1 MPVRKQEAHRALELL
16 EDYHSKLTKP
26 GDRPLRNAIE
36 RVIRIFKSR
45 LFQALLDIQEFY
57 EATLMDGSKS
67 INQKTMETLEV
78 ASKWEQQT
86 YTTPARMPIDNSPQY
101 HFPDEDSPALDGAP
115 RLVPVVGSNV
125 TQPKESIQSY
135 VTQSTVSPVEPSPS
149 PVFVNADHLK
159 QSPNDVSPSD
169 SFQMNNIDEWEFEDI
184 ILNRGGAGL
193 GFSIAGG
200 VDNPHI
206 GDDPSIFITKL
217 IPGGAAS
224 VGGRLRLNDVIVRVN
239 DSDIQNV
246 PHQAAVDAL
255 KKTGSIVNLVV
266 RRRRPRPTG
275 NVIRIRLVKGTKGLG
290 FSIAGG
296 CGNQHVAGDNGIFVT
311 KIIDGGAAQQDGN
324 LQVGDKIIAVG
335 NHKLEDVTHEE
346 AVAVLKDT
354 SDIVL
359 LTVVKGAVTN
369 YPSPPASIASQPD
382 VSNVAPSSPPP
393 PYPEATTG
401 VAGLSL
407 QSEPIQQRSP
417 SPPHQEELNMIIPP
431 TSHHPQQH
439 HPDVPYTSM
448 QKTYMPPSPT
458 KYEGNGVK
466 AYVQNDDEFPRE
478 MRTVVLNKG
487 ATGLGFN
494 IVGGEDGEGIFISFI
509 LAGGVADLSGELKRG
524 DQILSVNK
532 KDLRNAT
539 HEDAALAL
547 KGTGQTVMIEAQYK
561 PEEYNRFEA
570 KIQSL
575 REEMMNSS
583 VSSTTTGSLR
593 TSAKRSLYVRALFD
607 YDKTKDSGLPS
618 QGLSFSYGDILHVTN
633 ASDDEWWQAR
643 QVLPTGEEGEM
654 GVIPSKR
661 RVEKRE
667 RARLKSVKFS
677 GRGGSLESKGS
688 MNEKRKKGFFS
699 RKFKKGRESDQDT
712 SDAEH
717 ITSNASDSE
726 SSYRNDEMIL
736 SYEGVVQQEV
746 KYTRPVII
754 LGSGKDRVNDDLISE
769 MPEKFGSCV
778 PHTTRPRR
786 PHEVDKRDYHFV
798 ESREQMEKDIQDHLF
813 IEAGQYNDNLYGT
826 SVASVREVAE
836 KGKHCILDVSGNAIR
851 RLQVANLHPIAIFI
865 RPKSVDSI
873 MEMNR
878 RMSREQ
884 AEKTYER
891 AIKLELEFGEY
902 FTAIVQGD
910 TMDEIYYKCKE
921 VIHEQSGSTIWIP
934 AKDKL

>member
-101 HFPDEDSPALDGAP
+101 HYPDEDPPALDGAP

-125 TQPKESIQSY
+125 TQPKENIQSY
-135 VTQSTVSPVEPSPS
+135 VTQTTVSPVEPSPS

-159 QSPNDVSPSD
+159 QSPNDISPSD
-169 SFQMNNIDEWEFEDI
+169 SLPMNNIEEWEYEDI

-200 VDNPHI
+200 VDNPHVP
-206 GDDPSIFITKL
+206 DDPSIFITKL
-217 IPGGAAS
+217 IPGGAAA
-224 VGGRLRLNDVIVRVN
+224 VGGRLRLNDVIIRVN
-239 DSDIQNV
+239 ETEIHNV
-246 PHQAAVDAL
+246 PHQNAVDAL

-266 RRRRPRPTG
+266 RRRRQRRTG
-275 NVIRIRLVKGTKGLG
+275 DVIRIKLVKGTKGLG

-311 KIIDGGAAQQDGN
+311 KIIDGGAAQMDGN
-324 LQVGDKIIAVG
+324 LQIGDKIIAVG
-335 NHKLEDVTHEE
+335 NDKLEEVTHEN
-346 AVAVLKDT
+346 AVAVLKAT
-354 SDIVL
+354 SEVVL
-359 LTVVKGAVTN
+359 LTVIKGAVIS
-369 YPSPPASIASQPD
+369 YPSPPASITSQPD
-382 VSNVAPSSPPP
+382 VSTMQPSSPPP
-393 PYPEATTG
+393 PYPEAIVSS
-401 VAGLSL
+401 VAGVSL
-407 QSEPIQQRSP
+407 QSEPALQRP
-417 SPPHQEELNMIIPP
+417 PTPPHQEMSNMMNPP
-431 TSHHPQQH
+431 LTYHQPPQ
-439 HPDVPYTSM
+439 DTAYGSM
-448 QKTYMPPSPT
+448 KKMHVPPSPT
-458 KYEGNGVK
+458 ANYEGNGVK
-466 AYVQNDDEFPRE
+466 PYVQNDDDFPRE
-478 MRTVVLNKG
+478 ARTVVLNKG

-532 KDLRNAT
+532 KDLRGAT

-547 KGTGQTVMIEAQYK
+547 KGTGQTVLIEAQYK

-618 QGLSFSYGDILHVTN
+618 QGLSFNYGDILHVTN
-633 ASDDEWWQAR
+633 ASDDEWWQAK

-699 RKFKKGRESDQDT
+699 RKFKKGRESDLDT

-813 IEAGQYNDNLYGT
+813 IEAGQYNENLYGT
-826 SVASVREVAE
+826 SVASVREVAD

-865 RPKSVDSI
+865 RPKSVESV

-891 AIKLELEFGEY
+891 AIKLEIEFGEF
-902 FTAIVQGD
+902 FTAIISGD
-910 TMDEIYYKCKE
+910 TLDEIYYKCKE
-921 VIHEQSGSTIWIP
+921 VIHDQSGSTIWVP

>member
-67 INQKTMETLEV
+67 VTQKTMETLEV

-86 YTTPARMPIDNSPQY
+86 YATPMRPDNSPQY
-101 HFPDEDSPALDGAP
+101 HYPDEDSTALDGAP
-115 RLVPVVGSNV
+115 RLVPVVGSSVPQVREN
-125 TQPKESIQSY
+125 IQSY
-135 VTQSTVSPVEPSPS
+135 VSQSTVLPAEPSPS

-159 QSPNDVSPSD
+159 QSPNEVSPSD
-169 SFQMNNIDEWEFEDI
+169 SLPMNNIDEWEYEDI

-217 IPGGAAS
+217 IPGGAAA
-224 VGGRLRLNDVIVRVN
+224 VGGRLRLNDIIVRVN
-239 DSDIQNV
+239 DSEIQNI
-246 PHQAAVDAL
+246 PHQVAVDAL
-255 KKTGSIVNLVV
+255 KRTGNIVNLVI
-266 RRRRPRPTG
+266 RRRRQRRPG
-275 NVIRIRLVKGTKGLG
+275 DVLRIKLVKGTKGLG

-311 KIIDGGAAQQDGN
+311 KIIDGGAAQMDGN
-324 LQVGDKIIAVG
+324 LQMGDKIIAVG
-335 NHKLEDVTHEE
+335 NRKLDEVTHEE
-346 AVAVLKDT
+346 AVAVLKAT
-354 SDIVL
+354 SEVVM
-359 LTVVKGAVTN
+359 LTVVKGAVPS
-369 YPSPPASIASQPD
+369 YPPSPPQSITSQPD
-382 VSNVAPSSPPP
+382 VSNIAPSSPPP
-393 PYPEATTG
+393 PYPEPKVISVASTGLKSEQPRRPAT
-401 VAGLSL
+401 
-407 QSEPIQQRSP
+407 
-417 SPPHQEELNMIIPP
+417 PPHQEMSDMNPP
-431 TSHHPQQH
+431 QYPEGS
-439 HPDVPYTSM
+439 YSSM
-448 QKTYMPPSPT
+448 QKLHNIPPSPT
-458 KYEGNGVK
+458 GTYEGNGIK
-466 AYVQNDDEFPRE
+466 PYVQNDDDFPRE
-478 MRTVVLNKG
+478 PRTVILNKG

-532 KDLRNAT
+532 KDLRSAT

-547 KGTGQTVMIEAQYK
+547 KGTGQTVVIDAQYK

-583 VSSTTTGSLR
+583 VSTTGSLR
-593 TSAKRSLYVRALFD
+593 TAPKRSLYVRALFD

-618 QGLSFSYGDILHVTN
+618 QGLSFGYGDILHVTN

-643 QVLPTGEEGEM
+643 QVLHTGEEGEM

-688 MNEKRKKGFFS
+688 MSEKRKKGFFS

-754 LGSGKDRVNDDLISE
+754 LGPGKDRVNDDLISE

-813 IEAGQYNDNLYGT
+813 IEAGQYNENLYGT

-851 RLQVANLHPIAIFI
+851 RLQVANLHPIALFI
-865 RPKSVDSI
+865 RPKTPEMI

-884 AEKTYER
+884 AEKTFDR
-891 AIKLELEFGEY
+891 ADKLEMEFGEF
-902 FTAIVQGD
+902 FTAIIQGD
-910 TMDEIYYKCKE
+910 TLDDIYYRCKD
-921 VIHEQSGSTIWIP
+921 VIQKQSGSFIWVP
-934 AKDKL
+934 TKDKL